1 MLAQNKTAEEIVQVH
16 LDAYNNRDIDAFMFY
31 IDDSVEFYNV
41 EECTPHLKG
50 KEEVQERYTT
60 YFEKSPELHSEI
72 TNKMVLGNKVIDYEY
87 FTGSNGSSEPF
98 ELIFMYKVKGDKIV
112 KKPPLVSESRL
123 TIFRSQLHQ

>member
-41 EECTPHLKG
+41 EEYTPHLKG

-60 YFEKSPELHSEI
+60 YFEKSP
-72 TNKMVLGNKVIDYEY
+72 
-87 FTGSNGSSEPF
+87 
-98 ELIFMYKVKGDKIV
+98 
-112 KKPPLVSESRL
+112 
-123 TIFRSQLHQ
+123 